1 MSKGVLL
8 KVNDSPLLTRE
19 LPQRSAR
26 SIKKL
31 AMRRFYSRPENFNDR
46 IITLDT
52 DETRHLRDVLRLKTG
67 DEVSVFD
74 GTGHE
79 YKCSITAIGK
89 KDSELAL
96 IEEITP
102 ASPESPF
109 EITLASTVLNG
120 EKYDLIIQ
128 KSVELG
134 VAKLIP
140 VQTIRGDVKTK
151 DADKRLD
158 RWRRI
163 AMEATKQCGR
173 ARLMEIAEPTAVE
186 KLIAETTESVVM
198 FSERDG
204 TDFTAIKPGKKITAL
219 IGPKGGWDDSELELA
234 RASGISVVT
243 LGGRIL
249 RAETA
254 AISLTTILQ
263 HRFGDLN

>member
-1 MSKGVLL
+1 
-8 KVNDSPLLTRE
+8 
-19 LPQRSAR
+19 
-26 SIKKL
+26 
-31 AMRRFYSRPENFNDR
+31 MRRFYAPSENINGNV
-46 IITLDT
+46 ITLDA
-52 DETRHLRDVLRLKTG
+52 DETRHLRDVLRFKTG

-79 YKCSITAIGK
+79 YRCSVTTISK
-89 KDSELAL
+89 KHSELAL
-96 IEEITP
+96 IEEIQP

-134 VAKLIP
+134 VTKLIP
-140 VQTIRGDVKTK
+140 LQTIRGDVKTK
-151 DADKRLD
+151 DAAKRLD

-173 ARLMEIAEPTAVE
+173 ARLMEIAEPAAFD
-186 KLIAETTESVVM
+186 KLIGDSKCDNVVM

-204 TDFTAIKPGKKITAL
+204 TGFDTIKADKKITAL
-219 IGPKGGWDDSELELA
+219 IGPKGGWDDSELDLA
-234 RASGISVVT
+234 RKSGVNVVT
-243 LGGRIL
+243 LGGRIM

-263 HRFGDLN
+263 HRYGDLN